1 MTGSQADLDTE
12 GYRVSTPDDQGVT
25 SISFR
30 GDRSS
35 GSIVEEMAL
44 LCAADTARQAG
55 KKGLIVVGRKDTSF
69 HIDTTYYGNT
79 VRSDPDGYQTE
90 LDVVFVDPAA
100 LPPQYADA
108 GWRVIDADAV
118 YTALAPIYVKPA
130 ASR

>member
-1 MTGSQADLDTE
+1 MWVPVVGHFPL
-12 GYRVSTPDDQGVT
+12 
-25 SISFR
+25 
-30 GDRSS
+30 
-35 GSIVEEMAL
+35 
-44 LCAADTARQAG
+44 ADTAPISNAVAARIAAAFAGMCGQAG
-55 KKGLIVVGRKDTSF
+55 KKGLIVVSRKDTSF

-118 YTALAPIYVKPA
+118 YAALAPVYLKPT